1 MQFQAIC
8 SKWSK
13 KLTLSLSAANIE
25 EARSLLHSQGYSIM
39 ELKEI
44 TQENKSVS
52 KDTNFFYFD
61 IRINGQIKTGKIQSD
76 DVFKSYKKLIEDLG
90 YDVIYIY
97 TNEWMNEEQKKIIT
111 AKVRDSYRMYKESIW
126 ENIDDHK
133 IETKDE
139 KEIQEISPQILREVE
154 RYWLI
159 IDSTIEKIQN
169 LMLKYHNT
177 IPDDKKLWLE
187 AIERILLQSK
197 WSSNLGKIKMNV
209 EDALKKVW
217 EIELVLV
224 KDQMG
229 DEKKRFLEETNSLL
243 KQIGSSNRIETK
255 KSESLDIGKAL
266 SSFFGKITTKSE
278 DKKEAKKIDTNSFI
292 YYKNQRELN
301 LYNESLNQTDI
312 QILKAIF
319 TFQFSKVKRLRLK
332 KKLLLQNIQIID
344 NRINNKNIS
353 YTKIVH
359 GFQYYL
365 DAFLKTIDA
374 FSRVLTYALFFYV
387 LTYFTLNILA
397 YFDVLHFD
405 LQANKMFLYIT
416 IISLIAAILSFV
428 RTIWGFVLSLPL
440 FYIIVYFLSI
450 NF

>member
-1 MQFQAIC
+1 
-8 SKWSK
+8 
-13 KLTLSLSAANIE
+13 
-25 EARSLLHSQGYSIM
+25 
-39 ELKEI
+39 
-44 TQENKSVS
+44 
-52 KDTNFFYFD
+52 
-61 IRINGQIKTGKIQSD
+61 
-76 DVFKSYKKLIEDLG
+76 
-90 YDVIYIY
+90 
-97 TNEWMNEEQKKIIT
+97 
-111 AKVRDSYRMYKESIW
+111 
-126 ENIDDHK
+126 
-133 IETKDE
+133 
-139 KEIQEISPQILREVE
+139 
-154 RYWLI
+154 
-159 IDSTIEKIQN
+159 
-169 LMLKYHNT
+169 
-177 IPDDKKLWLE
+177 
-187 AIERILLQSK
+187 
-197 WSSNLGKIKMNV
+197 
-209 EDALKKVW
+209 
-217 EIELVLV
+217 
-224 KDQMG
+224 MG

-374 FSRVLTYALFFYV
+374 FSRVLTYALFFYI
-387 LTYFTLNILA
+387 LTYFILNILA

-428 RTIWGFVLSLPL
+428 RTILGFVLSLPL